1 MTNLMNNKFDDA
13 RNRQLC
19 ELVKLNDLRAETK
32 LLLANEGLIVRIA
45 ADLEASLNIEE
56 NHFGGI
62 ERDDILQEGRIALLT
77 AAKEFDPTRENK
89 FSTYAYVVVRRKML
103 DLCEKGF
110 SSFEKDLW
118 EDGVIQVF
126 LDENPIDDD
135 GIPLVETISYEG
147 MDTGSLAV
155 LHVMLEKMNNR
166 LKMLPDRERRILI
179 YHFGIGALEGETIA
193 RTAAYY
199 HYTEDMI
206 RAIEKNAL
214 KKLRDGMNDGKI
226 I

>member
-1 MTNLMNNKFDDA
+1 MT
-13 RNRQLC
+13 
-19 ELVKLNDLRAETK
+19 
-32 LLLANEGLIVRIA
+32 
-45 ADLEASLNIEE
+45 
-56 NHFGGI
+56 
-62 ERDDILQEGRIALLT
+62 
-77 AAKEFDPTRENK
+77 
-89 FSTYAYVVVRRKML
+89 YVVVRRKML

-110 SSFEKDLW
+110 SSFDKDLW

-126 LDENPIDDD
+126 LDENSIDDD
-135 GIPLVETISYEG
+135 GISLVETISYEG
-147 MDTGSLAV
+147 MDTRSLAV
-155 LHVMLEKMNNR
+155 LHVMLEKMHNR
-166 LKMLPDRERRILI
+166 LQMLPAQERRILI
-179 YHFGIGALEGETIA
+179 YHFGIEAPEGETIA